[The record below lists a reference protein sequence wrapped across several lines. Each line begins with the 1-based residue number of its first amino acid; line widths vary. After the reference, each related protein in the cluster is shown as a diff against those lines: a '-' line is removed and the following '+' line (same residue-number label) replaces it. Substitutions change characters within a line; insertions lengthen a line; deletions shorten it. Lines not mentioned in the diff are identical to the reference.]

1 MNKPIYF
8 DYLATTPTDP
18 RVANKM
24 MKCLSM
30 EGNFGNPASRS
41 HVFGWKAEEAVEN
54 ARRQVADLINADSR
68 EIVWTSGATESD
80 NLAIKGASYFY
91 KGKGQHI
98 LTSNI
103 EHKAVLDSCRQLERE
118 GYEVTYLEPGS
129 DGLITPELVASGLR
143 DDTILVSIMHANN
156 EIGTVNDIAGIGE
169 ITRAKGVIFH
179 VDAAQSAGKVEI
191 DMEKMKVD
199 LLSLSAHKMYGP
211 KGIGALY
218 VGRKPRIRLQALIHG
233 GGHERGM
240 RSGTL
245 ATHQIVGMGEAANIA
260 MEEMDSE
267 RDRLISLRE
276 RLWSG
281 VKDLEAVQING
292 DSDQRLPGALNI
304 SFSFVEGE
312 SLIMSLKDLAISS
325 GSACTSASL
334 EPSYVLRALGL
345 SDELAHS
352 SLRFSFG
359 RFSTEEDVDI
369 AIEQL
374 IHSVKK
380 LRDLSPLWDM
390 YKDGIDLDSVQ
401 WAAH

>member
-80 NLAIKGASYFY
+80 NLAIKGAAYFY

-98 LTSNI
+98 LTSSI

-169 ITRAKGVIFH
+169 VTRAKGVIFH

-260 MEEMDSE
+260 MEEMESE

-292 DSDQRLPGALNI
+292 DFDQRLPGVLNI

-359 RFSTEEDVDI
+359 RFSTEEDVDL

-374 IHSVKK
+374 VHSVEK